1 MRAGLTI
8 NLLFPIKD
16 EPSAK
21 LMSLKAELLCA
32 AGVIDVVQKRIILE
46 RAATIVTS
54 GRDDAGSRPAEGAL
68 GFSRPANMAVTR
80 VLTGRGY

>member
-1 MRAGLTI
+1 MRCDAMRAGLTI

-21 LMSLKAELLCA
+21 LMSLKAERLCA
-32 AGVIDVVQKRIILE
+32 AGVIDVVEKRIILE

-54 GRDDAGSRPAEGAL
+54 GATARGLDMPK
-68 GFSRPANMAVTR
+68 
-80 VLTGRGY
+80 VL

>member
-1 MRAGLTI
+1 MRSGLTI

-21 LMSLKAELLCA
+21 LMSLKAERLCA
-32 AGVIDVVQKRIILE
+32 AGVIDVVEKRIILE

-54 GRDDAGSRPAEGAL
+54 GATARGLDMPK
-68 GFSRPANMAVTR
+68 
-80 VLTGRGY
+80 VL

>member
-21 LMSLKAELLCA
+21 LMSLKAERLCA
-32 AGVIDVVQKRIILE
+32 AGVIDVVEKRIILE

-54 GRDDAGSRPAEGAL
+54 GATARGLDMPE
-68 GFSRPANMAVTR
+68 
-80 VLTGRGY
+80 VL

>member
-32 AGVIDVVQKRIILE
+32 AGVIDVVEKRIILE
-46 RAATIVTS
+46 RAATS
-54 GRDDAGSRPAEGAL
+54 SSAARGLDLPK
-68 GFSRPANMAVTR
+68 
-80 VLTGRGY
+80 VL

>member
-1 MRAGLTI
+1 MRCDAVRAGLTI

-21 LMSLKAELLCA
+21 LMSLKAERLCA
-32 AGVIDVVQKRIILE
+32 AGVIDVVEKRIILE

-54 GRDDAGSRPAEGAL
+54 GATARGLDMPE
-68 GFSRPANMAVTR
+68 
-80 VLTGRGY
+80 VL